1 MHPVDPIPPPL
12 SAWQTNLAFDR
23 AEPLPQVTNPVW
35 LAVTED
41 ERRFVL
47 KELPEFPPGVG
58 PVDEFRVLSHLA
70 TSMVRVALPVITDDA
85 RIWTTVG
92 DRKYMLLPWIEHENR
107 NHEPGVDAAVAARSI
122 GHALGRMDA
131 ALAACPWQPPSFVDD
146 PARQVLGETLP
157 QLPELRELIAPLK
170 ERLWSATHD
179 LPSQLTHGDCNTGN
193 VLVRGSEVVAFLD
206 FDHLPVG
213 PRVRDL
219 SYYLASRLRRHL
231 AGAVTAERSVHAWM
245 AVLSDYIAGYHAAHP
260 LSAQEI
266 DAIVPLILVI
276 EIGHTAWCVQGWVPD
291 PAGYHHGIRVL
302 SWLTTHLDDVIAAA
316 KRTALSPPGRRAD
329 DAGRG
334 ASAGD

>member
-1 MHPVDPIPPPL
+1 MHPVDPISPAL
-12 SAWQTNLAFDR
+12 SAWQTSLTFVR

-35 LAVTED
+35 LVVTED
-41 ERRFVL
+41 DRRFVL

-70 TSMVRVALPVITDDA
+70 ATNIPVVLPVITDDA
-85 RIWTTVG
+85 RLWSMVG
-92 DRKYMLLPWIEHENR
+92 ERKYMLLPWIEHEDR
-107 NHEPGVDAAVAARSI
+107 NHELGVDAAAAARAI
-122 GHALGRMDA
+122 GHALGSLDA
-131 ALAACPWQPPSFVDD
+131 ALAACPWRPPSFVDD

-157 QLPELRELIAPLK
+157 QLPELRELIAPLMDH
-170 ERLWSATHD
+170 LWSATQD
-179 LPSQLTHGDCNTGN
+179 LSSQLTHGDCNTGN

-219 SYYLASRLRRHL
+219 TYYLASRLRGHL
-231 AGAVTAERSVHAWM
+231 ADAVTAERNVQAWM
-245 AVLSDYIAGYHAAHP
+245 AVLADYIAGYHAAHP
-260 LSAQEI
+260 LSVREI

-291 PAGYHHGIRVL
+291 PAGYRRGLRTV

-316 KRTALSPPGRRAD
+316 KRTALSPQGRHVDEVA
-329 DAGRG
+329 RG
-334 ASAGD
+334 SSAGD